1 MKFIVRRNQTSAI
14 LGVLVV
20 VVSLLGVPLVIKTSL
35 LVLLGLSI
43 AGIGFLTHRS
53 LENLFAA
60 FYDAHEEQASARA
73 IEMPTAEKEEMSTEE
88 MLETR

>member
-20 VVSLLGVPLVIKTSL
+20 IVALLGLPWIIKTSL
-35 LVLLGLSI
+35 LVLLGLTI

-60 FYDAHEEQASARA
+60 FYDAHREQSSEQPVAPQTADDGVAR
-73 IEMPTAEKEEMSTEE
+73 SV
-88 MLETR
+88 